1 MVDLLFPG
9 HKWHP
14 LTFVHSHRI
23 YVRVY
28 RYKPW
33 KLNFNEM
40 SFKDMHLTKNFP
52 QKKWAD
58 SFLKIAIISLGS
70 WLAQTK
76 SIFHLQ

>member
-14 LTFVHSHRI
+14 LTSVHSHRI

-40 SFKDMHLTKNFP
+40 SFKDVHLTKNFP
-52 QKKWAD
+52 QKLVD
-58 SFLKIAIISLGS
+58 GLLKTAIISSGS
-70 WLAQTK
+70 LLASTK
-76 SIFHLQ
+76 SIFHL